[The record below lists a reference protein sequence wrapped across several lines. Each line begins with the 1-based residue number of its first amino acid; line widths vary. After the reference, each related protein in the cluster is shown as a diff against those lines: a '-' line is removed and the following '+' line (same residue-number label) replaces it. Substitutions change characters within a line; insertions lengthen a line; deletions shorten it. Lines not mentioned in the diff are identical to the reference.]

1 MYRTRKRKDHGLE
14 KSFFA
19 PFARFVVK
27 ELSMTPR
34 IITSAA
40 LLALAIGM
48 GSHTAPV
55 SGQSPAGYAAP
66 RTPWGEPDI
75 QGLFTTDDELGVPFE
90 RPEAMGTRATLTDA
104 ELRDREAQAARQAAA
119 DAEEFV
125 APRAAAQGAGGR
137 GGGPA
142 SAQGSGGAGRGGN
155 PEGGGGVGPPG
166 HWLERAPRPSRRTS
180 IVIDPTNGRIPF
192 LNDEARR
199 RAAVAVNA
207 RTSGQKPYDGPEA
220 LDLYDR
226 CITRGLPHVI
236 FPTIYNNTSQIVQGP
251 GYVAIRY
258 EMIHD
263 TRIIPINGG
272 PHLPSSMKQ
281 YFGDSRG
288 RWEGD
293 ALVVDVTNFPSHIIN
308 YRGAGPG
315 LRLTERFR
323 RISADTVRYEVTV
336 TDSTTFSRPWTAALH
351 LRHSNQPDV
360 FEYACHEGNYA
371 MRNILS
377 GARAAEK
384 QAVK

>member
-1 MYRTRKRKDHGLE
+1 MKLRI
-14 KSFFA
+14 FA
-19 PFARFVVK
+19 MLAALVMAAAWSV
-27 ELSMTPR
+27 
-34 IITSAA
+34 SAA
-40 LLALAIGM
+40 
-48 GSHTAPV
+48 
-55 SGQSPAGYAAP
+55 GQSAGAYKSP
-66 RTPWGEPDI
+66 RTPWGDPDI

-90 RPEAMGTRATLTDA
+90 RPATMGTRQTVTDA
-104 ELRDREAQAARQAAA
+104 EFAERQAQAARQAAT

-125 APRAAAQGAGGR
+125 APAAPAGRAG
-137 GGGPA
+137 
-142 SAQGSGGAGRGGN
+142 GRGGN
-155 PEGGGGVGPPG
+155 PEGGGGVGPPN
-166 HWLERAPRPSRRTS
+166 HWLERGKPSRRTS
-180 IVIDPTNGRIPF
+180 IVIDPPDGRIPF
-192 LNDEARR
+192 LNDEART

-263 TRIIPINGG
+263 TRVIPINGG
-272 PHLPSSMKQ
+272 PHIPASMTQ

-288 RWEGD
+288 HWEGD
-293 ALVVDVTNFPSHIIN
+293 TLVVDVTNFPANIIN

-315 LRLTERFR
+315 LHLTEKFR
-323 RISADTVRYEVTV
+323 RISPDTVRYEVTV
-336 TDSTTFSRPWTAALH
+336 ADPTTFAKPWTAALH
-351 LRHSNQPDV
+351 LRQSEQPDV

-377 GARAAEK
+377 GARAAER
-384 QAVK
+384 VK

>member
-1 MYRTRKRKDHGLE
+1 MKLR
-14 KSFFA
+14 
-19 PFARFVVK
+19 
-27 ELSMTPR
+27 
-34 IITSAA
+34 
-40 LLALAIGM
+40 LLAAVSAVAIALGWM
-48 GSHTAPV
+48 SV
-55 SGQSPAGYAAP
+55 SAVGQSPAGYTVP
-66 RTPWGEPDI
+66 RTPWGDPDI

-90 RPEAMGTRATLTDA
+90 RPTTMGTRQTVTDA
-104 ELRDREAQAARQAAA
+104 EFAEREAQAARQAAT

-125 APRAAAQGAGGR
+125 APAAPAGRGNAGG
-137 GGGPA
+137 
-142 SAQGSGGAGRGGN
+142 GRGGN
-155 PEGGGGVGPPG
+155 PEGGGGIGPPN
-166 HWLERAPRPSRRTS
+166 HWIERGKPSHRTS
-180 IVIDPTNGRIPF
+180 IVIDPPDGRIPF
-192 LNDEARR
+192 LNDDARK

-263 TRIIPINGG
+263 TRVIPISSGA
-272 PHLPSSMKQ
+272 HIPSSMKQ

-293 ALVVDVTNFPSHIIN
+293 TLVVDVTNFPANIIN
-308 YRGAGPG
+308 YRGAGPA
-315 LRLTERFR
+315 LHLTEKFR
-323 RISADTVRYEVTV
+323 RISPDTVRYEVTV
-336 TDSTTFSRPWTAALH
+336 ADPATFSKPWTAALH
-351 LRHSNQPDV
+351 LRHSDQPDV

-384 QAVK
+384 QVSK